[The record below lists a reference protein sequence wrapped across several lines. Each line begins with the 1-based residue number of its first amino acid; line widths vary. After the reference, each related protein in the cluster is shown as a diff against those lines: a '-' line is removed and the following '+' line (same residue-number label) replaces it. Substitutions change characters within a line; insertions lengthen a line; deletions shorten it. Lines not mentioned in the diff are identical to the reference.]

1 MILDNEMYY
10 TGGKAGI
17 HRKVVLDVAEV
28 REILHHDHS
37 DPMGGHS
44 GINATL
50 CKVSN
55 FYFWNG
61 MKEDVQEYVSLLCKT
76 VGIEK
81 N

>member
-1 MILDNEMYY
+1 MYY

-28 REILHHDHS
+28 REILHHHHS

-44 GINATL
+44 DIKATL

-55 FYFWNG
+55 FHFWNG
-61 MKEDVQEYVSLLCKT
+61 MKEDGLEYVSLLCKT
-76 VGIEK
+76 AAIEK
-81 N
+81 K